1 MPITVFPSTKPL
13 EAIRTHNAMQPASY
27 YSSNPFSMFAGDD
40 RRIRNKPGEVFQ
52 SSFPRPSQDSS
63 ESDLIAPALNYNG
76 FVDTALQAYNHHHH
90 LKLRPDDVWMTILS
104 QFNLCVNANA
114 ETMRHHFVAHSGKKQ
129 LEIRTGGDRYTVD
142 FGSLAKQMT
151 GLIQE
156 NVVDPVLQKWIIPDF
171 TTTTADDIVVS
182 SILMMS
188 TLKKYFEYK
197 FTLMCGLPAVTL
209 LGERSDWEKLLRRAE
224 KLSEYGEATTKW
236 RDLLRPVLAG
246 FVKTF
251 SDPEAQET
259 KDFWQRI
266 ASYSGGGSG
275 PTYLSGWI
283 TAFLFFDA
291 DGKNLHEQ
299 RHYDDWTA
307 QPVLGL
313 NLDGATFHVV
323 DTSDIPPA
331 YSDVP
336 VLLND
341 NGVEIK
347 TTMVAGLMGMRVSGK
362 NDVVQPQAA
371 WWIAEDSSQETTAL
385 TETSDAS

>member
-13 EAIRTHNAMQPASY
+13 EAVPTYQTLQPARSY
-27 YSSNPFSMFAGDD
+27 LSNPFGLLAHND
-40 RRIRNKPGEVFQ
+40 RLQRSKFGTVLQ
-52 SSFPRPSQDSS
+52 SSIPKPSQDDSDN
-63 ESDLIAPALNYNG
+63 DLIMPAFNSNG
-76 FVDTALQAYNHHHH
+76 FVDTALLAYNHHHH
-90 LKLRPDDVWMTILS
+90 LRLRPDDIWMTILS

-114 ETMRHHFVAHSGKKQ
+114 ETMRHHFVAHSGKKE
-129 LEIRTGGDRYTVD
+129 LEITTMGTRTSVD
-142 FGSLAKQMT
+142 FGDLAKQMT

-171 TTTTADDIVVS
+171 STTTADDIVVC

-197 FTLMCGLPAVTL
+197 FSLMCGLPAVTL
-209 LGERSDWEKLLRRAE
+209 LGEKSDWEKLLLKAE

-251 SDPEAQET
+251 SEPEAQET

-291 DGKNLHEQ
+291 DGKSLHEMT
-299 RHYDDWTA
+299 HSDDWTG

-313 NLDGATFHVV
+313 SLEGATFHVV

-331 YSDVP
+331 YADVP
-336 VLLND
+336 VLLDD
-341 NGVEIK
+341 NGVEVN
-347 TTMVAGLMGMRVSGK
+347 TTMVAGLMGIRVSGK
-362 NDVVQPQAA
+362 NDIVQPQAA
-371 WWIAEDSSQETTAL
+371 WWIAEDLPQETTAP
-385 TETSDAS
+385 TENTQAA